1 MNIIEVSYYSDSQ
14 NFRQDPTEKLIGMD
28 IYFKFE
34 WFQMIYNR
42 LSSEIV
48 SVAFIFIVEGA
59 IIMVFQCQ
67 ALQAAYVFVQLMQL
81 IVIESNIVKHEIS

>member
-1 MNIIEVSYYSDSQ
+1 MNIIEASYYSDSQ

-28 IYFKFE
+28 TYFKLE
-34 WFQMIYNR
+34 WFQMIYNQ

-48 SVAFIFIVEGA
+48 RVAFIFIVDGT

-67 ALQAAYVFVQLMQL
+67 TLQAW
-81 IVIESNIVKHEIS
+81 